1 MIDLDK
7 TVQNHFKVHK
17 RASLLDVL
25 IEFDQFLDDLNVYSY
40 KNWFE
45 GEVVDGPNLSRHWCE
60 ISLMY
65 PYDMMPDPDGGQRLL
80 ARDCKVSYR
89 EDHYMEPRKVESP
102 DDYEPGTKKPRID
115 KIPVW
120 IVTIK
125 CPKKYLM
132 VYDKTE
138 ADQEELQQGYQQ
150 GLDDANRQSGNET
163 ETNI

>member
-1 MIDLDK
+1 M
-7 TVQNHFKVHK
+7 
-17 RASLLDVL
+17 
-25 IEFDQFLDDLNVYSY
+25 
-40 KNWFE
+40 
-45 GEVVDGPNLSRHWCE
+45 VDGPNLSRHWCE

-65 PYDMMPDPDGGQRLL
+65 PYDAMPDPEGGQRLL
-80 ARDCKVSYR
+80 ARDCKVSYK